1 MGSWGDTLAAH
12 LRVTVFKQLASHAR
26 YRTTVTQNREG
37 CRDGACW
44 RLLRG
49 QGNVASR
56 TVAARGISV
65 RGNVPPQPRS
75 RKADEQ
81 REAREAV
88 EQREPVR
95 PLGSQPQGEGRRT
108 RTAPGIQPSLHH
120 TKPSERERLAELGIR
135 QIGQHPWSKLAERK
149 LSEAAEAHDV
159 CRPEAAA
166 AGAYV
171 RSRLAPP
178 RSRACA
184 PSGSRSPP
192 LPSLAPSSTCAHPV
206 QMLRAEPGRA
216 HLARLLQD

>member
-1 MGSWGDTLAAH
+1 M
-12 LRVTVFKQLASHAR
+12 
-26 YRTTVTQNREG
+26 
-37 CRDGACW
+37 
-44 RLLRG
+44 
-49 QGNVASR
+49 
-56 TVAARGISV
+56 

-95 PLGSQPQGEGRRT
+95 PLGSQPQGEGRLT

-135 QIGQHPWSKLAERK
+135 QIGQHPWSKHAERK
-149 LSEAAEAHDV
+149 LSAAAEAHDV
-159 CRPEAAA
+159 RRPEAAA
-166 AGAYV
+166 AGAHV

-192 LPSLAPSSTCAHPV
+192 LPSLAPSLTCAHHVLTPCRCYVPSRDELTSLGYYRTDGYYNTGGAPRPV
-206 QMLRAEPGRA
+206 PAPRSSPLA
-216 HLARLLQD
+216 H

>member
-1 MGSWGDTLAAH
+1 MPPAWQAL
-12 LRVTVFKQLASHAR
+12 F
-26 YRTTVTQNREG
+26 RTTVTQNREG
-37 CRDGACW
+37 CRDGAC
-44 RLLRG
+44 LLPPAWPGKRCLA
-49 QGNVASR
+49 QR
-56 TVAARGISV
+56 ARGISA

-88 EQREPVR
+88 EQRERVR
-95 PLGSQPQGEGRRT
+95 PLGSQPQGEGRLT

-135 QIGQHPWSKLAERK
+135 QIGQHPWSEHAERK

-166 AGAYV
+166 AGAHV

-192 LPSLAPSSTCAHPV
+192 LPSFAPSLPALTPCSPRADATC
-206 QMLRAEPGRA
+206 RAETSSPR
-216 HLARLLQD
+216 

>member
-1 MGSWGDTLAAH
+1 MPPAWQAL
-12 LRVTVFKQLASHAR
+12 F
-26 YRTTVTQNREG
+26 RTTVTQNREG
-37 CRDGACW
+37 CRDGAC
-44 RLLRG
+44 LLPPAWPGKRCLA
-49 QGNVASR
+49 QR
-56 TVAARGISV
+56 ARGISA

-75 RKADEQ
+75 RKAGEQ

-95 PLGSQPQGEGRRT
+95 PLGSQSQGEGRLT

-135 QIGQHPWSKLAERK
+135 QIGQYPWSEHSERK
-149 LSEAAEAHDV
+149 LSAAAEAHDV
-159 CRPEAAA
+159 RRPEAAA
-166 AGAYV
+166 AGAHV

-184 PSGSRSPP
+184 PSCSRSPP
-192 LPSLAPSSTCAHPV
+192 LPSLAPSLTCAHPV
-206 QMLRAEPGRA
+206 QMLRAEQRRA